1 VGIGK
6 SVGIGKRFD
15 CRFFFKYYFL
25 GCNLVRFHT
34 MLLFWNW

>member
-1 VGIGK
+1 LERDLIV
-6 SVGIGKRFD
+6 D
-15 CRFFFKYYFL
+15 FFFKYYFL